1 LKAIRRPRRSRRAGE
16 LGQRQVHARY
26 APPQAESAPNRQT
39 LRRAKGLGAGRD
51 AGAAGP
57 INLPRIRSYVAT
69 LRTPGF
75 WPLLSSYTLN
85 SIGDFVGLVALAVL
99 VYDQTNDPLATT
111 ALFIAAEFLPAFVAP
126 VLTART
132 DQLALR
138 KVLPAIY
145 AAEAVCFALLAL
157 LADSFSLAPVLALAL
172 IDGILML
179 TARGLSRGAVN
190 SVLHPHGR
198 LREGNG
204 LLNVGFAIA
213 SVGGAALGGVLV
225 SLAGVSTALLVD
237 AASFA
242 IIAVLLACSRHL
254 PAASPTREPIMER
267 TRDGFRYARRN
278 PIVRLLLVG
287 EALAIMF
294 FTLIVPI
301 EIVYAEETLGTD
313 EAGYGILLSSW
324 GAGVVLGSLVF
335 LVVRRRSAAGLILL
349 SSLAIGIAYLGMSV
363 SRELWLACAF
373 SVMGGLGNG
382 IQWVSVM
389 TALQELTP
397 DDLQARIT
405 GLLESIGSAMTG
417 VGFLIGGVITAVFS
431 PPTAFAVSGIG
442 VVLLV
447 VLGGAAAARRLPRPT
462 PRPRPAAPSGG
473 GANGRR

>member
-1 LKAIRRPRRSRRAGE
+1 M
-16 LGQRQVHARY
+16 
-26 APPQAESAPNRQT
+26 PP
-39 LRRAKGLGAGRD
+39 
-51 AGAAGP
+51 
-57 INLPRIRSYVAT
+57 IRSYLAT

-75 WPLLSSYTLN
+75 SPLLSSYTLN

-99 VYDQTNDPLATT
+99 VYDQTQDPLATT

-138 KVLPAIY
+138 KALPALY
-145 AAEAVCFALLAL
+145 AGEAVCFGLLAL
-157 LADSFSLAPVLALAL
+157 LADSFSLVPVLALAL
-172 IDGILML
+172 VDGILML

-190 SVLHPHGR
+190 SVLQPHGR

-204 LLNVGFAIA
+204 LLNVGFAVA

-225 SLAGVSTALLVD
+225 SLVGVSAALWVD
-237 AASFA
+237 AGSFA
-242 IIAVLLACSRHL
+242 VIAVLLGLSRHL
-254 PAASPTREPIMER
+254 PAASPTREPIAER
-267 TRDGFRYARRN
+267 TRDGLRYARRN

-287 EALAIMF
+287 EALAVMF

-335 LVVRRRSAAGLILL
+335 LIVRRRSAAGLILV
-349 SSLAIGIAYLGMSV
+349 STLAIGFAYLGMGV
-363 SRELWLACAF
+363 SRELWMACAF
-373 SVMGGLGNG
+373 SVVGGVGNG

-389 TALQELTP
+389 TTLQEYTP
-397 DDLQARIT
+397 DELQARIT
-405 GLLESIGSAMTG
+405 GLLESIASAMTG
-417 VGFLIGGVITAVFS
+417 VGVLVGGIVTALFS

-447 VLGGAAAARRLPRPT
+447 IAGAALVARRSPGL
-462 PRPRPAAPSGG
+462 RPAAR
-473 GANGRR
+473 AR